1 MLLFSPWE
9 IQEMIV
15 EMFGWG
21 FQDRRIEELN
31 DCFGRRERGSFRKR
45 LGDDIVKAW
54 QAGRDQVPD
63 VLASSHAIVQSAAL
77 FAGKVEL
84 VQAMGDAAQDCIAP
98 VSEAKAYRCCV
109 P

>member
-31 DCFGRRERGSFRKR
+31 DCFGRRERGTFRKR

-54 QAGRDQVPD
+54 QAGRDQVPE
-63 VLASSHAIVQSAAL
+63 VLASRHAIAQSLAFSEGKMGL
-77 FAGKVEL
+77 LSRPGLGAGT
-84 VQAMGDAAQDCIAP
+84 P
-98 VSEAKAYRCCV
+98 HRTVSMQSTRLRS
-109 P
+109 